1 MRRGRVFLYLA
12 FLLILIAVAGV
23 VIWQNV
29 LGGGQPKKTPTPTQA
44 PKVLVLAQN
53 LDQGDVITEDVL
65 TAMPWPGGIDK
76 SQVFEESQK
85 SEVIGRQLKYEL
97 AAGTPIFKSFL
108 ISQGEQ
114 IPMYGSAWALSIP
127 PGMVAVSMPINALAA
142 VSYAPRPGDHVN
154 VMVTVMFIDLDTSF
168 QSMLPNMTG
177 LVVASGP
184 PDPES
189 GQNNPLTVAV
199 EPNIYG
205 RVEIDPVLGQAV
217 YLLPIEAQRPRMTSQ
232 LLLQDAVV
240 LQIGEFPLKGTEKAA
255 ATATPDPKAKQTTQ
269 KEAATTTVYPTL
281 ITLLVTPQDAVTL
294 NYLIFQDA
302 QLTLALRNPNDNSRV
317 QINPVTLQFLLEQYQ
332 IPVPVRLPYGLFGT
346 VEKLFLPTPMP
357 PKTK

>member
-12 FLLILIAVAGV
+12 FLLILFAIAGI

-29 LGGGQPKKTPTPTQA
+29 LGGGKQPKKTPTPTPA
-44 PKVLVLAQN
+44 PKVMVLTQS
-53 LDQGDVITEDVL
+53 LKQGDVISAEVL
-65 TAMPWPGGIDK
+65 AAMPWPGGVDL
-76 SQVFEESQK
+76 SLVFQESQK
-85 SEVIGRQLKYEL
+85 NELIGRQLKYEL
-97 AAGTPIFKSFL
+97 SAGTPIFKSFL

-114 IPMYGSAWALSIP
+114 ISMYGSAWALNIP
-127 PGMVAVSMPINALAA
+127 PGMVAISMPINALAA

-154 VMVTVMFIDLDTSF
+154 VMVTVQFIDLDTQF

-177 LVVASGP
+177 IVTASGP
-184 PDPES
+184 PDPVS
-189 GQNNPLTVAV
+189 GTNNRLTVLV
-199 EPNIYG
+199 SPNLYG

-232 LLLQDAVV
+232 LILQDAVV
-240 LQIGEFPLKGTEKAA
+240 LQIGQFPLQGQESKGP
-255 ATATPDPKAKQTTQ
+255 TATPDPKTKQTTQ
-269 KEAATTTVYPTL
+269 KEATPAVSEPLL

-294 NYLIFQDA
+294 NFLIFQDA

-332 IPVPVRLPYGLFGT
+332 IPVPVRLPYGLFGA
-346 VEKLFLPTPMP
+346 VEKLYLPTPAP
-357 PKTK
+357 SK